1 MHKREKLRDTKGNQT
16 IGDVTV
22 KAGSDG
28 QRFYDKHMRPSARI
42 SKKKDRKQ
50 KKASRRRNRK

>member
-1 MHKREKLRDTKGNQT
+1 MKKREKLRDTEGNQT

-28 QRFYDKHMRPSARI
+28 QRFYDKHMRPSARA
-42 SKKKDRKQ
+42 SKKKDRKT
-50 KKASRRRNRK
+50 KRASRRRNRK